1 MQLSRRGEGK
11 DRRLY
16 PEITRLWME
25 QSPELK
31 YPGGESLYQLDNR
44 MSDFRQR
51 LEKHA
56 DNETILIVAHS
67 GVLRTLACQLLDK
80 EAQYRWQIRLD
91 LASLTVIET
100 YSQGAILTLLND
112 VSHLR

>member
-1 MQLSRRGEGK
+1 
-11 DRRLY
+11 
-16 PEITRLWME
+16 ME
-25 QSPELK
+25 RSPELK

-51 LEKHA
+51 LGKHA

-67 GVLRTLACQLLDK
+67 GVLHTLACQLLDK
-80 EAQYRWQIRLD
+80 EAQQRWQIRLD

-100 YSQGAILTLLND
+100 YPQGAILTLLND
-112 VSHLR
+112 ISHLR